1 MVYED
6 TEILL
11 KDGRKALLRSPCEDD
26 AEEMLR
32 FIKKASGETDFL
44 LKYPEEFSTFTLE
57 QEKAFI
63 RGDYD
68 NPNGMMIACIVDG
81 KIAGNCQIAFRTGMK
96 DCHRAS
102 VAIAL
107 LQDYWNLGI
116 GTRMFEELFRAARA
130 RDESVRSSWT
140 LSKGTAAQGGCTRKW
155 GSVSQV

>member
-81 KIAGNCQIAFRTGMK
+81 KTP
-96 DCHRAS
+96 
-102 VAIAL
+102 
-107 LQDYWNLGI
+107 
-116 GTRMFEELFRAARA
+116 
-130 RDESVRSSWT
+130 
-140 LSKGTAAQGGCTRKW
+140 GTARLHSEQE
-155 GSVSQV
+155 